1 VATRQGT
8 LPRTPLDRRRRRA
21 ACSVSGLAHLPCLS
35 RGEIILT
42 LFLDGASFL
51 SPVRYGNAGRDW
63 ARKEVHQQG
72 IAPVVVRHDI
82 QSLATSR
89 SVTRDAYNSEGA
101 STKSREVAGIDARH
115 IEDMFQPEV
124 VPHVAEWIKS
134 SSPWAAEVLLDML
147 RDVAANSADAARD
160 GVHSAPGTRS
170 PVKLP
175 DMHTL

>member
-1 VATRQGT
+1 M
-8 LPRTPLDRRRRRA
+8 
-21 ACSVSGLAHLPCLS
+21 
-35 RGEIILT
+35 LT
-42 LFLDGASFL
+42 LLLDGAPFL
-51 SPVRYGNAGRDW
+51 SPIRYGNAGRDW